1 MKATWTM
8 TSGLHVVGQHQ
19 PGQPRHWTVSAWAAL
34 PDGTKERVTVR
45 PKGKCTLYDLIPFI
59 NGELH
64 KFEKET
70 GIATTDAGFTAV
82 AR

>member
-1 MKATWTM
+1 MKAIWTM
-8 TSGLHVVGQHQ
+8 QTGLQVVGQHT
-19 PGQPRHWTVSAWAAL
+19 PGNPRHWTVSAWAAL

-45 PKGKCTLYDLIPFI
+45 PPVKCTLHDIIPLMNKALIA
-59 NGELH
+59 
-64 KFEKET
+64 FEEEM